1 MTLYTY
7 KNKENFEMFKKR
19 IRLLLLATIFSLIL
33 VGCNKN
39 SKDHVEKDV
48 VQEKKQTS
56 ITLSFA
62 GDVTMGNDM
71 GSTGGYTFDGE
82 FINQNKDYSYFFKN
96 VKSIFENDDI
106 SIVNLE
112 GPLTTSTSG
121 NTEKQFAFKGD
132 PTYVN
137 ILKEGN
143 IEAVGIAN
151 NHSLD
156 YFEKGLE
163 DTKNV
168 LDSNGIKYAGM
179 GEKAIIESKG
189 IKVGLLAYNGWDSNY
204 NDKFLE
210 GIKNDIKELKKET
223 DLVTVY
229 FHWGIEKENYPTKV
243 QKDFAHFRVDN
254 GDDLVM
260 GSHPHVLQG
269 IESYPNKEGKEKI
282 IAYSL
287 SNFCFGGNKNPSDKD
302 SMIYQQT
309 FNFEDGKLIGSE
321 KPNIIP
327 CSISSSKN
335 RNNYQPTPLLG
346 DEADRVMDKIKEYS
360 DNL

>member
-1 MTLYTY
+1 
-7 KNKENFEMFKKR
+7 MFKKR
-19 IRLLLLATIFSLIL
+19 IKLLLLATIFSLIL

-39 SKDHVEKDV
+39 SKDNIEKDV

-56 ITLSFA
+56 ITLSFV

-71 GSTGGYTFDGE
+71 GSTGGYTFDRE

-204 NDKFLE
+204 NDKYLE

-243 QKDFAHFRVDN
+243 QKDFAHFSV
-254 GDDLVM
+254 
-260 GSHPHVLQG
+260 
-269 IESYPNKEGKEKI
+269 
-282 IAYSL
+282 
-287 SNFCFGGNKNPSDKD
+287 
-302 SMIYQQT
+302 
-309 FNFEDGKLIGSE
+309 
-321 KPNIIP
+321 
-327 CSISSSKN
+327 
-335 RNNYQPTPLLG
+335 
-346 DEADRVMDKIKEYS
+346 
-360 DNL
+360 